1 MIKPKINIKRLSVLS
16 KSKEGKRKMNTET
29 YRQNPVLVEAR
40 ETMVKVIHAGYSL
53 WDLDSIRQDAFEQ
66 AIRENL
72 ARAL

>member
-1 MIKPKINIKRLSVLS
+1 
-16 KSKEGKRKMNTET
+16 MNTET